1 MGVLANWDRYIQL
14 QGLSML
20 AAPAQASGNDRK
32 GASLCENVRKPRM
45 RRMVFLYSLL
55 PIAPAKFLV
64 FKLTKSRRT
73 FYAHDERLSFRTASG
88 NPAHSPIARLTA
100 GTRRFR
106 TLAEAVP

>member
-88 NPAHSPIARLTA
+88 MKSCSRRQAECRLLYRGQCQASP
-100 GTRRFR
+100 
-106 TLAEAVP
+106 